1 VALVSGRLIARIGKP
16 HGIRGEVTVQ
26 VHTDDPAG
34 RFVPGT
40 AYATEAPAGS
50 GVPRVLTIARARKH
64 REIWLLGFAE
74 VPDRTGAEGLRG
86 TRLLLPDPPAG
97 AGPSPSV
104 HNPPIGRLLTPAAQ
118 LQVDA
123 AVNGGPSSV
132 HNPPIGRLVTPDA
145 QPQGHQTTRE
155 DEERAEGAERD
166 AEEGYYEEEL
176 VGLRV
181 DTPAGE
187 EIGTV
192 TALLLGTA
200 QDLLEV
206 RLTDGRVGLVPFVE
220 AIVPVVDIAGQRV
233 VVDAPPGLFDLAD

>member
-1 VALVSGRLIARIGKP
+1 MSGRLIARIGKP

-145 QPQGHQTTRE
+145 QPQGHETTRE
-155 DEERAEGAERD
+155 DEEPAEGAKRD
-166 AEEGYYEEEL
+166 EEEGYYEEEL
-176 VGLRV
+176 LGLRI

-187 EIGTV
+187 AIGTV
-192 TALLLGTA
+192 TALILGTA